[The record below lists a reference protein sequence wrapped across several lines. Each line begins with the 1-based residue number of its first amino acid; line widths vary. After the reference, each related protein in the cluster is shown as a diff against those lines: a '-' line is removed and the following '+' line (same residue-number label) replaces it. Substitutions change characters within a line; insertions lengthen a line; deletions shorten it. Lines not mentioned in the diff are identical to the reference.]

1 MSDAHAKTV
10 LGSGTVIKGEMSF
23 DEAVCIQGQFEGKI
37 EAKGELDVAQG
48 AICKAQIQAGNVTVA
63 GTIEGVLHASQRVRL
78 SATAKVN
85 GEITAE
91 ALETADGASIGG
103 NLDISGNT
111 PRTSAP
117 PPPPAPAQV
126 IKPLIAQPV
135 ERT

>member
-37 EAKGELDVAQG
+37 QAKGELDVAQG
-48 AICKAQIQAGNVTVA
+48 AVCKAHIQAGNVTVA

-85 GEITAE
+85 GDIKADT
-91 ALETADGASIGG
+91 LETADGACICG

-111 PRTSAP
+111 SRTSAGPTP
-117 PPPPAPAQV
+117 PGQA

-135 ERT
+135 